1 VWLVKEQATGKFY
14 ALKIQKSKK
23 SYGDMAIDELELLQ
37 CLRAHMKDPK
47 WVGLVEEFNGE

>member
-1 VWLVKEQATGKFY
+1 MWLVKEQATGKFY

-47 WVGLVEEFNGE
+47 WVGLIEEFNGE